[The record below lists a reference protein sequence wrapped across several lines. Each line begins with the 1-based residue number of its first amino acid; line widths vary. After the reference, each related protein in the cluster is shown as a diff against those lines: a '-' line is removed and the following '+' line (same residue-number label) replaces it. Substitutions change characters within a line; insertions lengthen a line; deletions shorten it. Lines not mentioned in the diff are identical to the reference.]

1 MEGWKRG
8 RAEGILESSTD
19 APLLFQ
25 KYPQLKERVPW
36 MSLGDFP
43 TPVGQLTGLGGA
55 LGFDSLWIK
64 QDGGSNKVRKLEYLL
79 ADAKRKGC
87 STLFAVGPTGSNHV
101 RATAVYGNA
110 AGFAVHCLLL
120 DQPHT
125 DYLESNFNAI
135 SAHADRIKQVTH
147 WGPVVLGYEYLKQWW
162 FNRGYH
168 YLLAPGGSSPL
179 GCLGYVN
186 AAFELKAQIEAGML
200 PEPKLIF
207 VALGTCGTMAGLV
220 VGAKLAGLQSRI
232 IGVRVVGRV
241 MGNRWRVARLAR
253 RTVRLI
259 DASGQT
265 SFSWEGVPTPNTLW
279 HHELGQGY
287 AIPTEGSLRAVQ
299 LMRDRE
305 GITLENTYTGKALAG
320 LIRYVETHQCEEQ
333 PILFWNTYG
342 EI

>member
-1 MEGWKRG
+1 M
-8 RAEGILESSTD
+8 SYPTD
-19 APLLFQ
+19 VPLLFQ
-25 KYPQLKERVPW
+25 KYPQLNERIPW
-36 MSLGDFP
+36 LSLGGFP
-43 TPVGQLTGLGGA
+43 TPVGQLESLGGA

-87 STLFAVGPTGSNHV
+87 KTLFAVGPKGSNHV
-101 RATAVYGNA
+101 RATAVYGKES
-110 AGFAVHCLLL
+110 GFEVHCLLFN
-120 DQPHT
+120 QPHT
-125 DYLESNFNAI
+125 DYLEGNFNAI
-135 SAHADRIKQVTH
+135 STHAVRIKQVAH
-147 WGPVVLGYEYLKQWW
+147 WGPVVLGYEYLKQCC
-162 FNRGYH
+162 FNSGYR

-220 VGAKLAGLQSRI
+220 VGARLAGLQSKI

-241 MGNRWRVARLAR
+241 MGNAWRVARLAR
-253 RTVRLI
+253 RTLKLI
-259 DASGQT
+259 DVSGII
-265 SFSWEGVPTPNTLW
+265 SRREITLW
-279 HHELGQGY
+279 HHDFGRGY
-287 AIPTEGSLRAVQ
+287 AIPTKGSLRAVQ
-299 LMRDRE
+299 LMREHE

-320 LIRYVETHQCEEQ
+320 LIRYVVTHRCEEQ

-342 EI
+342 ET

>member
-1 MEGWKRG
+1 M
-8 RAEGILESSTD
+8 SYPTD
-19 APLLFQ
+19 IPLLFQ
-25 KYPQLKERVPW
+25 KYPQLKERIPW
-36 MSLGDFP
+36 LSLGDFP
-43 TPVGQLTGLGGA
+43 TPVGQLESLGGA

-87 STLFAVGPTGSNHV
+87 RTLFTVGPTGSNHV
-101 RATAVYGNA
+101 RATAVYGKS
-110 AGFAVHCLLL
+110 AGFEVHCLLF

-125 DYLESNFNAI
+125 DYLEGNFNAI
-135 SAHADRIKQVTH
+135 SANTVRIKQVAH
-147 WGPVVLGYEYLKQWW
+147 WGPVVLGYEYLKQCC
-162 FNRGYH
+162 FNSGYR

-220 VGAKLAGLQSRI
+220 VGTRLAGLQSRI
-232 IGVRVVGRV
+232 IGVRVVGQ
-241 MGNRWRVARLAR
+241 MLGNRWRVARLAR
-253 RTVRLI
+253 RTLKLI
-259 DASGQT
+259 NPSEAISRR
-265 SFSWEGVPTPNTLW
+265 EIALW
-279 HHELGQGY
+279 HHDFGQSY
-287 AIPTEGSLRAVQ
+287 AIPTEDSLRAVQ
-299 LMRDRE
+299 LMRAHE

-320 LIRYVETHQCEEQ
+320 LIRYVETHRCEEQ

>member
-1 MEGWKRG
+1 M
-8 RAEGILESSTD
+8 SYPTD
-19 APLLFQ
+19 VPLLFQ
-25 KYPQLKERVPW
+25 KYPQLNERIPW
-36 MSLGDFP
+36 LSLGGFP
-43 TPVGQLTGLGGA
+43 TPVGQLESLGGA

-79 ADAKRKGC
+79 ADAKRKGRK
-87 STLFAVGPTGSNHV
+87 TLFTVGPTGSNHV
-101 RATAVYGNA
+101 RATATYGTA
-110 AGFAVHCLLL
+110 TGFDLHCLLL
-120 DQPHT
+120 NQPHT
-125 DYLESNFNAI
+125 DYLEGNFDAICANA
-135 SAHADRIKQVTH
+135 AQVKQVAH
-147 WGPVVLGYEYLKQWW
+147 WGTMMAHLGYEYVKQCCS
-162 FNRGYH
+162 NRGFRPYGWRDERNA
-168 YLLAPGGSSPL
+168 YFLAAGGSSPL

-220 VGAKLAGLQSRI
+220 VGARLAGLQSRI

-253 RTVRLI
+253 RTVKLI
-259 DASGQT
+259 DVSGII
-265 SFSWEGVPTPNTLW
+265 SRREITLW
-279 HHELGQGY
+279 HHDFGRGY
-287 AIPTEGSLRAVQ
+287 AIPTKGSLRAVQ

-320 LIRYVETHQCEEQ
+320 LIRYVETYRCEEQ

>member
-1 MEGWKRG
+1 M
-8 RAEGILESSTD
+8 SYPTD
-19 APLLFQ
+19 IPLLFQ
-25 KYPQLKERVPW
+25 KYPQLKERIPW
-36 MSLGDFP
+36 LSLGDFP
-43 TPVGQLTGLGGA
+43 TPVGQLESLGGA

-101 RATAVYGNA
+101 RATAVYGKS
-110 AGFAVHCLLL
+110 AGFEVHCLLFN
-120 DQPHT
+120 QPHT
-125 DYLESNFNAI
+125 DYLEGNFNAI
-135 SAHADRIKQVTH
+135 STHAVRIKQVAH
-147 WGPVVLGYEYLKQWW
+147 WGPVVLGYEYLKQCC
-162 FNRGYH
+162 FNSGYR

-220 VGAKLAGLQSRI
+220 VGTRLAGLQSRI

-253 RTVRLI
+253 RTLKLI
-259 DASGQT
+259 NPSEAISRR
-265 SFSWEGVPTPNTLW
+265 EIALW
-279 HHELGQGY
+279 HHDFGRGY
-287 AIPTEGSLRAVQ
+287 AIPTEDSLRAVQ
-299 LMRDRE
+299 LMREHE
-305 GITLENTYTGKALAG
+305 GIQLENTYTGKALAG
-320 LIRYVETHQCEEQ
+320 LIRYVETYRCEEQ